1 MATLD
6 PRGRSSEILPPWHA
20 RRDFSQYKEDPSCY
34 FTLRETDKNTSNRP
48 KNVTINPNA
57 SSLPDDSAQQETTS
71 STQSYDSGNDTQHT
85 QITGTRDD
93 SGKQHVSRQTRA
105 EDNGE
110 KKRNTSRQTT
120 VTLEGN
126 SERKK
131 KSIELSINSRTEG
144 DSYRSD
150 STLPDTQDS
159 DTSRKDSTT
168 PCKSGR
174 RKSTRRKSLRRKST
188 RPIIKTESPKEDEY
202 EISGFIPQC
211 ERSYSDSVSRRKS
224 FAHSHKDS
232 FSDHQVLGH
241 ARKAESP
248 YGAAQFRAEVS
259 SSGSSSSVTSR
270 AGVRWGADG
279 HKCPHH
285 PNQSVDGDHCR
296 KCHHKT
302 KVSWANSVFTNI
314 LHYCQTCQ
322 IQPPTAALHILAYL
336 K

>member
-6 PRGRSSEILPPWHA
+6 PCGRSSEILPPWHS

-57 SSLPDDSAQQETTS
+57 SSSPDDSAQQGTTC
-71 STQSYDSGNDTQHT
+71 STQSYDRGKDTQHT
-85 QITGTRDD
+85 QVTGTRDD
-93 SGKQHVSRQTRA
+93 SGKQHVSRQTTRRA
-105 EDNGE
+105 EDSGE
-110 KKRNTSRQTT
+110 KKRNTSRQKT

-174 RKSTRRKSLRRKST
+174 RKSTRRKSTRRKST
-188 RPIIKTESPKEDEY
+188 CPIIKTDGPKEDEY
-202 EISGFIPQC
+202 EISGFIPQR
-211 ERSYSDSVSRRKS
+211 ERSYSDSVSLRKS

-241 ARKAESP
+241 ARKAESSSCS
-248 YGAAQFRAEVS
+248 AQFRADVS

-270 AGVRWGADG
+270 AGVRWGADSR
-279 HKCPHH
+279 KCPHH

-302 KVSWANSVFTNI
+302 KVSWANSSQT
-314 LHYCQTCQ
+314 HYT
-322 IQPPTAALHILAYL
+322 IVKLVKYSHPPLPYIF
-336 K
+336 